1 MKPYI
6 STKGMTREQWLD
18 ARRKGI
24 GGSDAS
30 AIMGQNPWASP
41 LTVYFDKVGIAPEKA
56 ETEAMRQGTD
66 CEEVVAARFEE
77 ETGLKVRR
85 CYRMFH
91 HPKYPW
97 MQANI
102 DRQVLTGNG
111 KFVGLECKTT
121 SPFNNADFNGGS
133 IPPNYYW
140 QCQHYMAVTGAEEW
154 YLAVMVFS
162 TAFHPFKI
170 PRDEK
175 AVAQLI
181 EAERSFWH
189 ENVLSGI
196 APYPSGID
204 AEDQVIDSI
213 YSTARYDSAANIDDM
228 RSQLDLLAL
237 YEKDAESLTEK
248 IKAIKQQLKLR
259 MGACTKASCG
269 RWAITW
275 KDETRTTIDSKRLRA
290 ELPETFTMYSKTS
303 VSRPLKI
310 KEVTYGG

>member
-6 STKGMTREQWLD
+6 STKDMTRQQWLE

-56 ETEAMRQGTD
+56 ESEAMRQGTD
-66 CEEVVAARFEE
+66 CEEVVAKRFEKE
-77 ETGLKVRR
+77 SGLKVRR
-85 CYRMFH
+85 CNKMFH
-91 HPKYPW
+91 HPEYPW

-102 DRQVLTGNG
+102 DRQVITGDG
-111 KFVGLECKTT
+111 SFVGLECKTT
-121 SPFNNADFNGGS
+121 SPFNQTDFNAGG
-133 IPPNYYW
+133 IPANYFW
-140 QCQHYMAVTGAEEW
+140 QCQHYMAVTGAKEW

-162 TAFHPFKI
+162 TAFHTFKI
-170 PRDEK
+170 PRDET
-175 AVAQLI
+175 AIAQLI

-189 ENVLSGI
+189 DNVLLNV

-204 AEDQVIDSI
+204 AEDQVIDTI
-213 YSTARYDSAANIDDM
+213 YANARYDAAANIDDM

-237 YEKDAESLTEK
+237 YEKDAESLDEK

-259 MGACTKASCG
+259 LGACTKASTG
-269 RWAITW
+269 RWAVTW

-290 ELPETFTMYSKTS
+290 ELPETFAMYSKTS

-310 KEVTYGG
+310 KEVHYGV